1 MNNENDDEQD
11 QEDQF
16 IDDTVDEGGPGIKAN
31 PPGLTSLNPA
41 RIAELG
47 DIFCNFLKKK
57 RATLWPWARQNG
69 ITCFRLYD
77 RDMPDVPFVVDEY
90 NKHLH
95 ISQIIRPKSDDEML
109 QDLWT
114 TTIADAAGRAI
125 GIPTER
131 VFIKTRKSQKNHS
144 QYEKFGSANYSMKV
158 EEYGLQFEVNLSDYL
173 DTGLFLDHR
182 DTRAMVRGLAGG
194 ARVLNLFSY
203 TGSFSVYA
211 AAGGAASTLSVDLS
225 NTYTAWAE
233 RNLAMNGFKS
243 KLHTCIAQDV
253 FEFLGEAAAKKQQ
266 YDIIILDPPTFSN
279 SKKMQSTLD
288 VQRDHP
294 LLINQCLRILSKKG
308 IIVFSNNLRTFKLNE
323 HALNTGYVDDITFK
337 STPEDFKKRKPH
349 VCYVLRKD

>member
-1 MNNENDDEQD
+1 MNEEQE
-11 QEDQF
+11 QEDIF
-16 IDDTVDEGGPGIKAN
+16 EDEAQGTSSGSSAPKAGN
-31 PPGLTSLNPA
+31 TSLSEA
-41 RIAELG
+41 RILELG
-47 DIFCNFLKKK
+47 DVFCNFLKKK
-57 RATLWPWARQNG
+57 RASLWPWARQNG
-69 ITCFRLYD
+69 ISSFRLYD

-90 NKHLH
+90 DKHLH
-95 ISQIIRPKSDDEML
+95 ISQIIRPKSDDEVL

-125 GIPTER
+125 GIPRER
-131 VFIKTRKSQKNHS
+131 VFIKTRKNQKNHS
-144 QYEKFGSANYSMKV
+144 QYEKFGAANYSMKV
-158 EEYGLQFEVNLSDYL
+158 EEYGLQFEINLSDYL

-233 RNLAMNGFKS
+233 RNLAINGFRS

-253 FEFLGEAAAKKQQ
+253 FEFLADAIAKKQQ
-266 YDIIILDPPTFSN
+266 YDIIVLDPPTFSN
-279 SKKMQSTLD
+279 SKKMQNTLD

-323 HALNTGYVDDITFK
+323 HGLNTSYVDDITFK